1 MADLQAT
8 HTASYGLGDRL
19 AALVAGAR
27 EALRRRA
34 VYRTTLRELKALNDR
49 DLADLGIA
57 ACDLERIA
65 HEAAYGA

>member
-1 MADLQAT
+1 MADLHAT
-8 HTASYGLGDRL
+8 HSAPIGLGDRL

-34 VYRTTLRELKALNDR
+34 VYRSTLRELTALGAR
-49 DLADLGIA
+49 DLADLGISPA
-57 ACDLERIA
+57 DLERIA